1 MIYSFFFFVLFL
13 NIYYITVLKYI
24 RSIKLIEKE
33 LDIKDDYPFNFDL
46 ERMKEALSSPRTK
59 YLVSNQEEY
68 ERMLKELELDNID

>member
-1 MIYSFFFFVLFL
+1 M
-13 NIYYITVLKYI
+13 
-24 RSIKLIEKE
+24 IEKE

-59 YLVSNQEEY
+59 YLVSDPEEY